1 MYCKN
6 ILSFSL
12 SIECNLI
19 KLGGP
24 AHEIVTKT
32 VHKTLP
38 ESLFHV

>member
-6 ILSFSL
+6 IFSFSL

-19 KLGGP
+19 KLDGP
-24 AHEIVTKT
+24 AHEMVPKT

-38 ESLFHV
+38 G